1 MLFQRTPL
9 VTALVL
15 AGACSMATAAQAD
28 VVRVESG
35 DLTGFVKTVPGTDAR
50 VDVFLGVPTRPP
62 RSVRTA
68 GLPPSPPPHGGASV
82 RPTPP
87 RSPASR
93 RDRAAKTASM

>member
-35 DLTGFVKTVPGTDAR
+35 
-50 VDVFLGVPTRPP
+50 
-62 RSVRTA
+62 
-68 GLPPSPPPHGGASV
+68 
-82 RPTPP
+82 
-87 RSPASR
+87 ASR
-93 RDRAAKTASM
+93 AL

>member
-50 VDVFLGVPTRPP
+50 VDVFLGVPYAAAPVGQNRW
-62 RSVRTA
+62 
-68 GLPPSPPPHGGASV
+68 ASV

-93 RDRAAKTASM
+93 RDRAAKTASI

>member
-35 DLTGFVKTVPGTDAR
+35 DLTGFLNNPRLKAR
-50 VDVFLGVPTRPP
+50 GFRCRL
-62 RSVRTA
+62 
-68 GLPPSPPPHGGASV
+68 
-82 RPTPP
+82 
-87 RSPASR
+87 SR
-93 RDRAAKTASM
+93 NSQGF